1 MVYLLTAG
9 GVEDVP
15 MSRLMALPVLLALLN
30 ISAASA
36 QAPGQIPGTLPPAY
50 VPPAPPPPPPVA
62 PAPVPSAVT
71 PLPSPRYGVPPGVT
85 SPVISGSAPTY
96 RYRQPVKRPK
106 HPRRRPPR
114 TSEIVLV
121 RTV

>member
-1 MVYLLTAG
+1 
-9 GVEDVP
+9 
-15 MSRLMALPVLLALLN
+15 MSRLIALPVLLALLN

-50 VPPAPPPPPPVA
+50 IPPPAPPPPPMA

-71 PLPSPRYGVPPGVT
+71 PLPSPSYGVPPGVT

-96 RYRQPVKRPK
+96 RYRQRAKRPK
-106 HPRRRPPR
+106 HQRRRPPR